1 MVQLHLL
8 CHIQMGSI
16 SSYINITAIIILCC
30 SNYSDYSDQLLAQI
44 YNISHS
50 PSYWLLL
57 ATSGCGY
64 LLKVVRS
71 KVDKVQ
77 IIMNKYL
84 TMQFLFV

>member
-1 MVQLHLL
+1 MTNNATNYQYHDNCVYARSTSKH
-8 CHIQMGSI
+8 H
-16 SSYINITAIIILCC
+16 NVITVIC
-30 SNYSDYSDQLLAQI
+30 SNYSGYDDQLLTQI

-77 IIMNKYL
+77 
-84 TMQFLFV
+84 